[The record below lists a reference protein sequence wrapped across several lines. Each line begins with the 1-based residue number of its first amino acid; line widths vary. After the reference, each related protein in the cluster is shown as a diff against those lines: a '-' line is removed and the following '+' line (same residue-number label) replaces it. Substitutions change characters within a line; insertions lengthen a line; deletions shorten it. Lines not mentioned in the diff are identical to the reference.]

1 MYNRGYYGYK
11 AEGKDIKTLY
21 TIEYT
26 RDQKVFDIMPTAK
39 FTDDMLDKKQFDYL
53 EDAISFWNTLYYD
66 ETVLHV
72 MLFEQI
78 LLDGKIVLEQCK
90 DMVVPTVLDTISK
103 QRVKYVETNME
114 VYKAENEKLKR
125 YLAKYGIDA
134 SKIEEQERTVDFYG
148 IKERKF

>member
-1 MYNRGYYGYK
+1 MFKRGYYGYK

-39 FTDDMLDKKQFDYL
+39 FTDDMLDKKEFDYL
-53 EDAISFWNTLYYD
+53 EDAISFWNSLYYD

-103 QRVKYVETNME
+103 QRVKQAESNME
-114 VYKAENEKLKR
+114 VYKAENEKLKK

-134 SKIEEQERTVDFYG
+134 SKIEE
-148 IKERKF
+148 

>member
-39 FTDDMLDKKQFDYL
+39 FTFDMLDKKQFDYL

-103 QRVKYVETNME
+103 QRVKQAETNME

-134 SKIEEQERTVDFYG
+134 SKIEE
-148 IKERKF
+148 

>member
-1 MYNRGYYGYK
+1 MFKRGYYGYK

-103 QRVKYVETNME
+103 QRVKQAEANME
-114 VYKAENEKLKR
+114 VYKAENEKLKK

-134 SKIEEQERTVDFYG
+134 SKIEE
-148 IKERKF
+148 

>member
-1 MYNRGYYGYK
+1 MFKRGYYGYK

-26 RDQKVFDIMPTAK
+26 RDQKVFDIMPTAN
-39 FTDDMLDKKQFDYL
+39 FTFDMLDNKLFDYF

-90 DMVVPTVLDTISK
+90 DMVVPAVLDTISK
-103 QRVKYVETNME
+103 QRVKQSEANME
-114 VYKAENEKLKR
+114 AYKAENEKLKR

-134 SKIEEQERTVDFYG
+134 SKIEE
-148 IKERKF
+148 

>member
-53 EDAISFWNTLYYD
+53 EDAISFWNSLYYD

-103 QRVKYVETNME
+103 QRVKQAEANME

-134 SKIEEQERTVDFYG
+134 SKIEE
-148 IKERKF
+148 